1 MNEELLPTEYVEDGY
16 VYEVEYKQSAVLQR
30 LTEML
35 KEGREGYIK
44 RMWMI
49 HDLTD
54 MANSAVKNARKAS
67 PLGLVDK
74 CVEQRLD
81 GKQKAYGYAVSAF
94 CKEHY
99 PKLYKCLFRKDDP
112 LYNACMAMA
121 VCAFDEMY
129 LRIDGD
135 KETKP
140 LMLSG
145 EEIDA
150 AIQANSRMKG
160 LKL

>member
-35 KEGREGYIK
+35 KEGREGFIK

-74 CVEQRLD
+74 CVEKRID
-81 GKQKAYGYAVSAF
+81 GKQTMICVCNGGFYGGYV
-94 CKEHY
+94 
-99 PKLYKCLFRKDDP
+99 
-112 LYNACMAMA
+112 
-121 VCAFDEMY
+121 
-129 LRIDGD
+129 
-135 KETKP
+135 
-140 LMLSG
+140 
-145 EEIDA
+145 A
-150 AIQANSRMKG
+150 AELHRHNQRHF
-160 LKL
+160 

>member
-1 MNEELLPTEYVEDGY
+1 MNEELLPTEYVEDGF
-16 VYEVEYKQSAVLQR
+16 VYEVEYKSSIVLQR

-35 KEGREGYIK
+35 KEGREGFIK

-74 CVEQRLD
+74 CVEKRID

-94 CKEHY
+94 CKKHY
-99 PKLYKCLFRKDDP
+99 PKLFKSLFKINDV
-112 LYNACMAMA
+112 LYNTCMACA
-121 VCAFDEMY
+121 ICAFDEMY
-129 LRIDGD
+129 RWTDGD

-150 AIQANSRMKG
+150 VIQSNSRPKG

>member
-1 MNEELLPTEYVEDGY
+1 MNEELLPTEYVEDGF

-35 KEGREGYIK
+35 KEGREGFIK

-74 CVEQRLD
+74 CVEKRID
-81 GKQKAYGYAVSAF
+81 GKQKAYGYAGSAF

-99 PKLYKCLFRKDDP
+99 PKLFKTLFRINDV
-112 LYNACMAMA
+112 LYNTCMACA
-121 VCAFDEMY
+121 ICAFDEMY
-129 LRIDGD
+129 RWMDGD

-150 AIQANSRMKG
+150 VIQSNSRPKG

>member
-1 MNEELLPTEYVEDGY
+1 MNEELLPTEYVEEGY
-16 VYEVEYKQSAVLQR
+16 IYEVEYKQSAVLQR

-35 KEGREGYIK
+35 KEGREGFIK

-54 MANSAVKNARKAS
+54 MANSAVKNARKAA

-74 CVEQRLD
+74 CVEKRID
-81 GKQKAYGYAVSAF
+81 GKQRAYGYAVSAF
-94 CKEHY
+94 CKENY
-99 PKLYKCLFRKDDP
+99 PKLFKLLFKINDV
-112 LYNACMAMA
+112 LYNTCMACA
-121 VCAFDEMY
+121 ICAFDEMY
-129 LRIDGD
+129 RWTDGD
-135 KETKP
+135 KKTTP

-145 EEIDA
+145 EEIEA
-150 AIQANSRMKG
+150 VIQSQSRPKG

>member
-16 VYEVEYKQSAVLQR
+16 VYEIEYKQSAVLQR

-54 MANSAVKNARKAS
+54 MANSAVANARKAS

-81 GKQKAYGYAVSAF
+81 GKQKAYGYAVSDY
-94 CKEHY
+94 CKDNH
-99 PKLYKCLFRKDDP
+99 PKLYKRLFRKDDP

-129 LRIDGD
+129 LWIDGD

-150 AIQANSRMKG
+150 VIQANSRKKG